1 MKKSRKNFFQ
11 KWNKK
16 SAVDKEK
23 VNRYLNLLA
32 IFYQLDQ
39 SIEEKGVMVETV
51 NATQVFL
58 KPNPAIAE
66 KNKINAS
73 LIALGKD
80 LELSQPPPKKR
91 SGKVE
96 L

>member
-1 MKKSRKNFFQ
+1 MNYEKIKKELLSKVD
-11 KWNKK
+11 KK

-51 NATQVFL
+51 NATQVFF
-58 KPNPAIAE
+58 KAQSRHRR
-66 KNKINAS
+66 KKIKS
-73 LIALGKD
+73 M
-80 LELSQPPPKKR
+80 PH
-91 SGKVE
+91 
-96 L
+96 